1 MKNTWLWLTHQ
12 YRQRKIQILKYR
24 CILKL
29 QLRRRTGRYSYVY
42 LNISDFLLI
51 LFLFTKQKKIL
62 SEVFFICNNSFL
74 PVLQL
79 QTNRMTVYQYNA
91 FLGLQVL
98 VSEMVLIL
106 QTNSMRVTHLYYFN
120 TGIFLENTSSRSF
133 EKDDEAKLVL
143 NQHYHCLQS
152 ITNQDTNYF
161 YLKDFYCLTN
171 TQTKD
176 NIFSYATHV
185 AMADVAMQGVR

>member
-133 EKDDEAKLVL
+133 EKDDEAKLML

-152 ITNQDTNYF
+152 ITNQDTNCF